1 MKKGV
6 ILDVDGTLWDAVGV
20 ITESWNEYRRRY
32 IPEIPA
38 PFLEDQ
44 VRGMLGK
51 TMTEIRDLRLGALP
65 MSRRQEAMDG
75 VMKLEVEY
83 MYEHGGKVYPGV
95 TDTLR
100 RLSAEGIHLY
110 IVSNCQKGYIEDFI
124 HATGTRDII
133 EDHVCFGDTG
143 RSKDFSIRLCMERNE
158 LDEAVYVGDT
168 QGDLNACRAAEVPFI
183 YAAYG
188 FGDLDAEAEKVPQI
202 MSFAELPDVVRK
214 MWR

>member
-1 MKKGV
+1 MKRGV

-20 ITESWNEYRRRY
+20 ITASWNEYRRRY
-32 IPEIPA
+32 IPEIPE
-38 PFLEDQ
+38 PFRGDE

-51 TMTEIRDLRLGALP
+51 TMTEIRDLRLGVLP
-65 MSRRQEAMDG
+65 MPRRQEAMDG

-95 TDTLR
+95 ADTLR
-100 RLSAEGIHLY
+100 RLSEGGIHLY

-124 HATGTRDII
+124 HATGTEDII

-158 LDEAVYVGDT
+158 LAQAVYVGDT
-168 QGDLNACRAAEVPFI
+168 QGDLDACRAAGVPFI

-188 FGDLDAEAEKVPQI
+188 FGQVDAEAEKVPRI
-202 MSFAELPDVVRK
+202 DSFDELPAALRK
-214 MWR
+214 MWG